1 MRLPTVIRLHN
12 PGQTDECAK
21 DRAFLRTTRKRKE
34 SDNCFWSDEYVYRQL
49 DSGEFR
55 PGRLSHQSGN
65 NARKIVDRDLCE
77 EKNSEHSQLKWEGC
91 PMSVAEL

>member
-1 MRLPTVIRLHN
+1 M
-12 PGQTDECAK
+12 
-21 DRAFLRTTRKRKE
+21 
-34 SDNCFWSDEYVYRQL
+34 YRQL
-49 DSGEFR
+49 DYGEFR

-65 NARKIVDRDLCE
+65 KASKIVDRDLCE